1 MHVYIAHEQGLDF
14 MGDLPPGVDVTVA
27 AQPALADAAF
37 SGAAFSDVEF
47 WVPPFLQ
54 APPTQAL
61 SGLPKLRVVQ
71 LLTAGVDAWLGRVP
85 VHVMLCNARGVH
97 TGATA
102 EWAVTA
108 ILSYLRDF
116 PHFARAQAR
125 REWAYRQTD
134 ELAGKRVL
142 VVGAGAIGEAVAARL
157 KPFEVSLTRVARERR
172 PGVHGVDELPLLLP
186 QADVVVVIVPLTTNT
201 TGLVGAAFLAAMKD
215 GALLVN
221 AARGP
226 VVDTAA
232 LTAELASGRLGAAL
246 DVTDPEPLPVGHPL
260 WELPNLLLTPH
271 VAGSV
276 RGTLRRAY
284 TLVGDQ
290 LRRYAARQ
298 PLINV
303 VSGDY

>member
-1 MHVYIAHEQGLDF
+1 

-27 AQPALADAAF
+27 AQPALGDAVFSDAAF
-37 SGAAFSDVEF
+37 SDIEF

-85 VHVMLCNARGVH
+85 VHVTLCNARGVH
-97 TGATA
+97 TAATA

-125 REWAYRQTD
+125 GEWAHRQTD
-134 ELAGKRVL
+134 ELAGKHVL
-142 VVGAGAIGEAVAARL
+142 VVGAGAIGEAVAGRL
-157 KPFEVSLTRVARERR
+157 EPFEISLTRVARERR

-186 QADVVVVIVPLTTNT
+186 EADVVVVIVPLTATT

-226 VVDTAA
+226 VVDTSA

-246 DVTDPEPLPVGHPL
+246 DVTDPEPLPAGHPL

-290 LRRYAARQ
+290 LRRYAADQ